1 MSEDLTKKL
10 PPSDSEKL
18 TLILSRLDKV
28 EETLEERLY
37 DTRPIWQKVVAEIAN
52 VQSDV
57 AHVQAD
63 IAHVQADIAHLRE
76 GQDALRAAQ
85 DMLSS
90 DVGEIKKSMRD
101 VYYRFDV
108 LNNTML
114 AIRADQHDI
123 YDRVRALESNSNPPN
138 TKT

>member
-37 DTRPIWQKVVAEIAN
+37 DTRPIWQKVVT
-52 VQSDV
+52 
-57 AHVQAD
+57 
-63 IAHVQADIAHLRE
+63 DIAHLQE
-76 GQDALRAAQ
+76 GQDTLRA
-85 DMLSS
+85 DG
-90 DVGEIKKSMRD
+90 GEIKKSIRD

-114 AIRADQHDI
+114 AIRADHRDL
-123 YDRVRALESNSNPPN
+123 YDRVRGLESHSTPPN
-138 TKT
+138 TET

>member
-37 DTRPIWQKVVAEIAN
+37 DTRPIWQKVVT
-52 VQSDV
+52 
-57 AHVQAD
+57 
-63 IAHVQADIAHLRE
+63 DIAHLQK
-76 GQDALRAAQ
+76 GQDTLHA
-85 DMLSS
+85 
-90 DVGEIKKSMRD
+90 DVGEIKKSLRD

-114 AIRADQHDI
+114 AIRADHRDI
-123 YDRVRALESNSNPPN
+123 YDRVRTLEANSNPPN
-138 TKT
+138 TET

>member
-37 DTRPIWQKVVAEIAN
+37 DTRPIWQKVVA
-52 VQSDV
+52 
-57 AHVQAD
+57 D
-63 IAHVQADIAHLRE
+63 IAHVQSDIAHLQE

-85 DMLSS
+85 DTLGA
-90 DVGEIKKSMRD
+90 DVGEIKKSMCD

-114 AIRADQHDI
+114 AIRADQRDI
-123 YDRVRALESNSNPPN
+123 YDRVRTLESNSNPTN
-138 TKT
+138 SQT

>member
-37 DTRPIWQKVVAEIAN
+37 DTRPIWQKVVA
-52 VQSDV
+52 
-57 AHVQAD
+57 D
-63 IAHVQADIAHLRE
+63 IAHVQSDIAHLQE

-85 DMLSS
+85 DTLGA

-114 AIRADQHDI
+114 AIRADQRDI
-123 YDRVRALESNSNPPN
+123 YDRVRTLESNSNPTN
-138 TKT
+138 SQT

>member
-1 MSEDLTKKL
+1 MSDDLTKRL

-28 EETLEERLY
+28 KETLEERLY
-37 DTRPIWQKVVAEIAN
+37 DTRPIWQKVVADIGK
-52 VQSDV
+52 VQT
-57 AHVQAD
+57 
-63 IAHVQADIAHLRE
+63 DIAHLEE
-76 GQDALRAAQ
+76 GQDALRSAQ
-85 DMLSS
+85 DTLSA

-114 AIRADQHDI
+114 AIRADQRDLF
-123 YDRVRALESNSNPPN
+123 DGVRVLENHSNPPN
-138 TKT
+138 TQT

>member
-37 DTRPIWQKVVAEIAN
+37 DTRPIWQKVVA
-52 VQSDV
+52 
-57 AHVQAD
+57 
-63 IAHVQADIAHLRE
+63 DIAHLQE
-76 GQDALRAAQ
+76 GQDVLQ
-85 DMLSS
+85 V

-108 LNNTML
+108 LNHTML
-114 AIRADQHDI
+114 AIRADQRDI
-123 YDRVRALESNSNPPN
+123 YDRVRALEANSNPPN
-138 TKT
+138 PET

>member
-37 DTRPIWQKVVAEIAN
+37 DTRPIWQKVVADIAN

-57 AHVQAD
+57 
-63 IAHVQADIAHLRE
+63 AHVQADIAHLRE

-108 LNNTML
+108 LNNTMV

-138 TKT
+138 TET

>member
-10 PPSDSEKL
+10 PSSDSEKL

-37 DTRPIWQKVVAEIAN
+37 DTRPIWQKVVADI
-52 VQSDV
+52 

-138 TKT
+138 TET